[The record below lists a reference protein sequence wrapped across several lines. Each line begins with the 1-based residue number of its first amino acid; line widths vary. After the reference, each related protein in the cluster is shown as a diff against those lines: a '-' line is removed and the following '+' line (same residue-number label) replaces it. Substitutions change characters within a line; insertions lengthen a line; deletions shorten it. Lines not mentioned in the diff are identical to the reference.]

1 MRKALIVVDVQND
14 FCPGGSLAV
23 AQGDKVVAP
32 LNKLM
37 KEFLDRGEPVYKTR
51 DWHPEKTKHFA
62 IYGGTWP
69 IHCVQNTRGA
79 EFHSDLLDDPRI
91 TVISKGFDER
101 ADGYSGFDGTQLAQ
115 LLRDEEVKEIWVG
128 GLATD
133 YCVKQT
139 VIDGVHNGFKV
150 KALADAM
157 RAVNVNPADGK
168 KAIDEMKAAGAEI
181 VGDEKKA
188 AGTEAMN
195 AT

>member
-1 MRKALIVVDVQND
+1 MAGKKALIVVDVQND

-23 AQGDKVVAP
+23 SQGDEVVAP

-62 IYGGTWP
+62 AYGGTWP
-69 IHCVQNTRGA
+69 VHCVQNTHGA
-79 EFHSDLLDDPRI
+79 EFHPDLLDDPRI

-115 LLRDEEVKEIWVG
+115 LLRDEGVEEVWIG

-139 VIDGVHNGFKV
+139 VLDGVRDGFKV

-157 RAVNVNPADGK
+157 RAVNVDPNDGK
-168 KAIDEMKAAGAEI
+168 KAVEEMKEAGAEI
-181 VGDEKKA
+181 VGDQAKA
-188 AGTEAMN
+188 AGAV
-195 AT
+195 

>member
-1 MRKALIVVDVQND
+1 MKRALVVVDVQND
-14 FCPGGSLAV
+14 FCPGGALAV
-23 AQGDKVVAP
+23 ADGNEVVAP

-37 KEFLDRGEPVYKTR
+37 KQFLDRGEPVYKTR

-69 IHCVQNTRGA
+69 IHCVQHTPGA
-79 EFHSDLLDDPRI
+79 EFHPDLLDDPRI

-115 LLRDEEVKEIWVG
+115 LLREEGVNEVWVG

-139 VIDGVHNGFKV
+139 VIDGVRNGFKV

-157 RAVNVNPADGK
+157 RPVNVNAGDGS
-168 KAIDEMKAAGAEI
+168 KAIDEMKDAGAEI
-181 VGDEKKA
+181 VGDEAKA
-188 AGTEAMN
+188 AGA
-195 AT
+195 